1 MLTWLFLLII
11 NDVFT
16 VHHNNYNFRNYQLSE
31 CACLIAVRYEV
42 DAIAFEANQLW
53 KKMPKAILRSL
64 HLWILSKEN
73 KNLEL

>member
-1 MLTWLFLLII
+1 MLTWLSPLII
-11 NDVFT
+11 NDAFT
-16 VHHNNYNFRNYQLSE
+16 VNHNNYNFRNYQLFE
-31 CACLIAVRYEV
+31 CANLIAVRYEV

-53 KKMPKAILRSL
+53 KKIPKAILRSL